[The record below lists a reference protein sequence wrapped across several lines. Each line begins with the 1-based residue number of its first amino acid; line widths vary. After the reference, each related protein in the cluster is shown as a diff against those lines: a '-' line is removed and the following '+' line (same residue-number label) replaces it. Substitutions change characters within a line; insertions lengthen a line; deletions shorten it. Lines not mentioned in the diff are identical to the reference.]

1 MTLTLFVLQVTEG
14 IQAVQENM
22 PSSWIDEPHEKILWA
37 LVSALIAIVSTIITY
52 IVKQLFDR
60 RKYTEHTRE
69 AAEKLA
75 NPRSDRTINGKT
87 NSDQLL
93 NYMIDDHRELR
104 SKVDAVA
111 QEVAALRIE
120 VKALGEKL

>member
-37 LVSALIAIVSTIITY
+37 FVLGVTSY
-52 IVKQLFDR
+52 IGKQLFDR

-87 NSDQLL
+87 NSAQLL

-120 VKALGEKL
+120 VRALREKL